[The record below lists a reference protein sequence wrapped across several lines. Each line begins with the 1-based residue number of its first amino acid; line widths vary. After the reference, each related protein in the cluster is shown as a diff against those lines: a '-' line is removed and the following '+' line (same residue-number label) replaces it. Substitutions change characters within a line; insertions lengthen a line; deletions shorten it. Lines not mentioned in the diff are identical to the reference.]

1 MSLALKILFG
11 MVVSALAPI
20 VTLVYRRGWFDTP
33 DDTVSPRGMYEDK
46 IYKINEWVFKLTG
59 RRSIA
64 DWVSDWYWLGF
75 RNRAYGYDYALKPEF
90 FKGLTSYNDL
100 NMWLRHYRKLGFIPV
115 RVIWIEGFR
124 EYTISFGLF
133 HVIAGYR
140 LRPIWD
146 EAWQNKYMGAGIP
159 FRKINMDARPI
170 FSIRAGAKDD

>member
-46 IYKINEWVFKLTG
+46 IANINAFVFKLTG
-59 RRSIA
+59 RRAIA

-90 FKGLTSYNDL
+90 FKNLTSYDGL
-100 NMWLRHYRKLGFIPV
+100 NMAVRNTKVLKVIPV

-140 LRPIWD
+140 LRPIYD
-146 EAWQNKYMGAGIP
+146 ESFQNRYLNAQIP
-159 FRKINMDARPI
+159 FRKVNMDARPI